1 MPHLDKNPALDGAI
15 EADRDGR
22 NIGLVRQVNGEDHI
36 WLGQSWVN
44 MVSGKPTSANTQG
57 LGRPDLEELA
67 KEIQK
72 ANVAKLVKDQLTASG
87 VKAGTKQ
94 AQVTKQM
101 TSKAATANA
110 GPKAGTKYQD
120 TSKQGATIQ

>member
-1 MPHLDKNPALDGAI
+1 MTTGA
-15 EADRDGR
+15 A
-22 NIGLVRQVNGEDHI
+22 
-36 WLGQSWVN
+36 
-44 MVSGKPTSANTQG
+44 TSAATPG

-72 ANVAKLVKDQLTASG
+72 ANVAKLVKDQLTSPG

-101 TSKAATANA
+101 TSKAATTAPS
-110 GPKAGTKYQD
+110 GPKAGTKFQD

>member
-1 MPHLDKNPALDGAI
+1 MTTGKAVS
-15 EADRDGR
+15 ADT
-22 NIGLVRQVNGEDHI
+22 
-36 WLGQSWVN
+36 
-44 MVSGKPTSANTQG
+44 PG

-72 ANVAKLVKDQLTASG
+72 ANVAKLVKDQLTSPG

-101 TSKAATANA
+101 TSKAATSNA
-110 GPKAGTKYQD
+110 PAPGGSKAGTRFQD

>member
-1 MPHLDKNPALDGAI
+1 
-15 EADRDGR
+15 
-22 NIGLVRQVNGEDHI
+22 
-36 WLGQSWVN
+36 

-72 ANVAKLVKDQLTASG
+72 ANVAKLVKDQLTAPG

-110 GPKAGTKYQD
+110 GTKAGTKYQD